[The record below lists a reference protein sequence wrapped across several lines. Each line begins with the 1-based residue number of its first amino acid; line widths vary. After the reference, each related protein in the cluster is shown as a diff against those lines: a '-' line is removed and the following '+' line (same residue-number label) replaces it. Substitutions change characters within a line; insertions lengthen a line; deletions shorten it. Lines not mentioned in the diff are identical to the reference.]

1 MEYITDS
8 FAVEEIQKHDNSHRR
23 KIRSVEVKGLRKLFV
38 DELKE
43 IYWAEGSFKQV
54 LHKMIKHSSA
64 FELRDELNR
73 QLEFIDDH
81 QMKIGEVLLII
92 GEKSEGVKSKAV
104 EGLIKEA
111 EKTMDET
118 KKGLVKDAGIISS
131 AFKIIYYET
140 ATLGVL
146 CFYARTLGEDV
157 AAGIL
162 HKSLRQENDASEKL
176 SQLIESISLETAEN
190 GDRMYS

>member
-1 MEYITDS
+1 MQLKESSKNFKKMENITDR
-8 FAVEEIQKHDNSHRR
+8 FEVEEVLNHENYNPG
-23 KIRSVEVKGLRKLFV
+23 KIKSSEVKGLRKLFI
-38 DELKE
+38 DELKQ

-64 FELRDELNR
+64 FELRDELKR

-81 QMKIGEVLLII
+81 QMKIGEVLLFV
-92 GEKSEGVKSKAV
+92 GEKSEGIKSRAI

-111 EKTMDET
+111 EKLMEDT

-146 CFYARTLGEDV
+146 CFYARTLGEDT
-157 AAGIL
+157 AAGL
-162 HKSLRQENDASEKL
+162 LQK
-176 SQLIESISLETAEN
+176 
-190 GDRMYS
+190 